1 MRDDEVENS
10 MYLLFAVFRDV
21 IIEKA
26 GRRSP
31 TKRVGNKQL
40 LARFVY
46 ELEIKSLELKVHPL
60 KPR

>member
-1 MRDDEVENS
+1 MRDDEVENG
-10 MYLLFAVFRDV
+10 MYLLLAVLRDV
-21 IIEKA
+21 IIEKT

-46 ELEIKSLELKVHPL
+46 ELEIKSLELQAHPL
-60 KPR
+60 NPR